1 MFASCN
7 PVEQILEARL
17 PRLQHVRVEIVGQL
31 LLGEDEALKVGAM
44 VCDGQL
50 LVEGKELGIPGG
62 MAINTFSLVSR
73 WGDTEIRMIM
83 KLNTGWR

>member
-7 PVEQILEARL
+7 PVEQIFKAGL
-17 PRLQHVRVEIVGQL
+17 PRLQDVWVEVVGQL

-50 LVEGKELGIPGG
+50 LVEGKELGIPREGP
-62 MAINTFSLVSR
+62 SKLPLR
-73 WGDTEIRMIM
+73 DTEIRMIM
-83 KLNTGWR
+83 K